1 MLIIRHSKTDGG
13 KTMLRKRK
21 KTLKLKVFVMLL
33 SLAMTTAGFSAG
45 AGSARIIPTGT
56 VSIIEDGQVVGQ
68 FSQEAPL
75 PEGVLLRCEDKCAI
89 KLDDTYMV
97 VDAGTEFSVTPAPNS
112 TGLYVAT
119 GTVYYSI
126 NESSNPLQIDTPNHE
141 ATTGDLTM
149 TDDELR
155 GYVRV
160 AGNETEIGVIGGG
173 TMMLVTAS
181 GEMAVTSGNA
191 VTIASIGEGSAG
203 AAGGDTGGLTRNQKI
218 GIGVASAVVL
228 TAGIIAFASGG
239 GGGGSGGGGGDDDGS
254 PAAP

>member
-1 MLIIRHSKTDGG
+1 
-13 KTMLRKRK
+13 MLRKRK

-56 VSIIEDGQVVGQ
+56 VSIIKDGQVVGQ

-75 PEGVLLRCEDKCAI
+75 PEGALLRCEDKCAV
-89 KLDDTYMV
+89 KLNDTYMM
-97 VDAGTEFSVTPAPNS
+97 VDAGTEFSITPAADS
-112 TGLYVAT
+112 TGLYVKT

-126 NESSNPLQIDTPNHE
+126 NESSNPLQIDTPNGE

-160 AGNETEIGVIGGG
+160 SGNETEIGVIGGG
-173 TMMLVTAS
+173 TMMMETAS

-203 AAGGDTGGLTRNQKI
+203 ASGVDTGGLTRNQKI
-218 GIGVASAVVL
+218 GIGAA
-228 TAGIIAFASGG
+228 TAALLITGGILLSSSG
-239 GGGGSGGGGGDDDGS
+239 SSSSSSRSKDDDGS

>member
-1 MLIIRHSKTDGG
+1 
-13 KTMLRKRK
+13 MLRKRK
-21 KTLKLKVFVMLL
+21 KTLTLKVFVVFL

-68 FSQEAPL
+68 FSQETPL
-75 PEGVLLRCEDKCAI
+75 PEGALLRCEDKCAV
-89 KLDDTYMV
+89 KLNDTYMM
-97 VDAGTEFSVTPAPNS
+97 VDAGTEFSITPAADS
-112 TGLYVAT
+112 TGLFVKT

-126 NESSNPLQIDTPNHE
+126 NESSNPLQIDTPNGE

-160 AGNETEIGVIGGG
+160 SGNETEIGVIGGG
-173 TMMLVTAS
+173 TMMMETAS

-203 AAGGDTGGLTRNQKI
+203 ASGGDTGGLTRNQKI
-218 GIGVASAVVL
+218 GIGAA
-228 TAGIIAFASGG
+228 TAALLITGGILLSSSG
-239 GGGGSGGGGGDDDGS
+239 SSSSSSRSKDDDGS